1 VHVVVS
7 KEYATGGAKLKF
19 VGVIRSKIGPALT
32 TKNPKAGVV
41 RIDIQKCM
49 EWGVVG

>member
-19 VGVIRSKIGPALT
+19 VGVIWSKIGPACT
-32 TKNPKAGVV
+32 AKNPKVGVV
-41 RIDIQKCM
+41 RIGMQKCM
-49 EWGVVG
+49 EWHVGG